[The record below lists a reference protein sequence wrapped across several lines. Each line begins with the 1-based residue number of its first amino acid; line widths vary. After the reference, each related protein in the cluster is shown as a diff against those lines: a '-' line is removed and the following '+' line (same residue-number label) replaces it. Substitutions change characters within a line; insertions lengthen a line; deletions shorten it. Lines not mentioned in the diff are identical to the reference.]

1 MSWQTVYFHYDEDAL
16 TVFANAGLL
25 RRARKDVD
33 NEKYLSLMPIQGN
46 SVVMDKMLFYTKRVF
61 NKPVA
66 IVLHLVAVNIF

>member
-33 NEKYLSLMPIQGN
+33 NEKSLLLMQIQGN
-46 SVVMDKMLFYTKRVF
+46 LAVMGKSRFT
-61 NKPVA
+61 
-66 IVLHLVAVNIF
+66 

>member
-25 RRARKDVD
+25 RRAKKTLITK
-33 NEKYLSLMPIQGN
+33 KYLSLIAIQGS
-46 SVVMDKMLFYTKRVF
+46 SVVMGKMLFYTKRVF

-66 IVLHLVAVNIF
+66 IVLHQVAVNIF